1 MRRSFPILV
10 LSGFV
15 VLWLQA
21 GDSICQV
28 KGTRNSGPQEQEAK
42 SITLTR
48 GRYYRFEVQKLRPL
62 VSVVLVK
69 QWVFEKDFPAGLL
82 EKMKAHSGFK
92 KSRLPL
98 FANEE
103 TQLEPDTGYI
113 RWQGEKGDST
123 SPGAL
128 LWYLNG
134 TSKEL
139 VLYVDFT
146 LDHTLAE
153 EQPPLR
159 TSFGPL
165 RISADL
171 KMSRLSGVEYGN
183 NKLSDQ
189 SNSRSL
195 VQVQNSLHV
204 SFSGSL
210 SDQSAQSITT
220 TDTLMSGE
228 MDAVLD
234 RLRQVGFN
242 NESHHGIT
250 LGWLG
255 YQQLR
260 HGLVFLRQDKA
271 VDFEYTVSG
280 DAFPLLLVRR
290 QLQQDGWPLVLRGKE
305 YVGRSEDGLHVF
317 RPVECNL
324 SRVPENAPAF

>member
-1 MRRSFPILV
+1 MRRSFRLLV

-15 VLWLQA
+15 VLWLQTA
-21 GDSICQV
+21 DAIGQV
-28 KGTRNSGPQEQEAK
+28 KGTKNIGLQEQEAK

-69 QWVFEKDFPAGLL
+69 QWVFDEDFPAGLL
-82 EKMKAHSGFK
+82 EKIKSHSGFK
-92 KSRLPL
+92 KSKLPL
-98 FANEE
+98 FTNQE
-103 TQLEPDTGYI
+103 TKLEPDTGYI
-113 RWQGEKGDST
+113 RWRGEKGESK

-134 TSKEL
+134 KSKEL
-139 VLYVDFT
+139 VLYVDLT
-146 LDHTLAE
+146 LDHALAE

-171 KMSRLSGVEYGN
+171 KMSLLSGVEYDDN
-183 NKLSDQ
+183 ALPDQ
-189 SNSRSL
+189 SDSL
-195 VQVQNSLHV
+195 AAVEVQNSLHV

-220 TDTLMSGE
+220 TDTLLSGE
-228 MDAVLD
+228 MDEVLD
-234 RLRQVGFN
+234 RLRQIGFG

-255 YQQLR
+255 YQHLR
-260 HGLVFLRQDKA
+260 HGLVFLRQDKT

-290 QLQQDGWPLVLRGKE
+290 QLQQDGWPLLLRGKE

-324 SRVPENAPAF
+324 SRVREEAPPL

>member
-1 MRRSFPILV
+1 MRRLFPILV
-10 LSGFV
+10 LSGLV
-15 VLWLQA
+15 VLWLQTA
-21 GDSICQV
+21 ETIGQV
-28 KGTRNSGPQEQEAK
+28 KGTTKIGLQAQEAK

-69 QWVFEKDFPAGLL
+69 QWVFDDDFPAGLL
-82 EKMKAHSGFK
+82 EKIKAHSGFK
-92 KSRLPL
+92 KSKLHL
-98 FANEE
+98 FTNQE
-103 TQLEPDTGYI
+103 TKLEPDTGYV
-113 RWQGEKGDST
+113 RWRGEKGESR

-134 TSKEL
+134 ESKEL
-139 VLYVDFT
+139 VLYVDLT
-146 LDHTLAE
+146 LDHDLAK
-153 EQPPLR
+153 EQPLLR

-171 KMSRLSGVEYGN
+171 KMSMLSGVEYDDN
-183 NKLSDQ
+183 ELPDQ
-189 SNSRSL
+189 SSSRSS
-195 VQVQNSLHV
+195 VEVQNSLHV

-210 SDQSAQSITT
+210 SDQSAQSITA
-220 TDTLMSGE
+220 TDTLISGE
-228 MDAVLD
+228 MDQVLD
-234 RLRQVGFN
+234 RLRQVGFK

-260 HGLVFLRQDKA
+260 HGLVFLRQDKT

-324 SRVPENAPAF
+324 SRVRENAPPF

>member
-1 MRRSFPILV
+1 
-10 LSGFV
+10 
-15 VLWLQA
+15 
-21 GDSICQV
+21 
-28 KGTRNSGPQEQEAK
+28 
-42 SITLTR
+42 
-48 GRYYRFEVQKLRPL
+48 
-62 VSVVLVK
+62 
-69 QWVFEKDFPAGLL
+69 
-82 EKMKAHSGFK
+82 
-92 KSRLPL
+92 
-98 FANEE
+98 
-103 TQLEPDTGYI
+103 
-113 RWQGEKGDST
+113 
-123 SPGAL
+123 
-128 LWYLNG
+128 
-134 TSKEL
+134 
-139 VLYVDFT
+139 
-146 LDHTLAE
+146 
-153 EQPPLR
+153 
-159 TSFGPL
+159 
-165 RISADL
+165 
-171 KMSRLSGVEYGN
+171 MSRLSGVEYGN